1 MKRLLALLSSFAL
14 VATTTLSVIAC
25 GDKKIDPER
34 DIDEVISNF
43 KKEVNQI
50 IQSHI
55 EEKTQSF
62 FLTEGE
68 KTANFDFFNKKAM
81 ESFVGNAGIEH
92 PNEEIRKYIISD
104 FNNIFAT
111 SILKT
116 KIDSLKNKEE
126 YSIILGSV
134 QSVFKDLILS
144 SNDKIEIKSKMSS
157 STEEKIWFGSIRVE
171 YSIIVNYMN
180 KNQQL
185 EEYKVSDIT
194 SVVSLTDSEEIAGN
208 IQTMYSEIA
217 ETFIKDDISKI
228 YLDKLTL
235 KNKTYLND
243 INSELLNYLN
253 TNDYKLSVQ
262 NWIKNKF
269 KVNVGVNQMIDLKM
283 ISSYRSESIN
293 LDDNKSGD
301 ADRYYN
307 LLQYIV
313 NFSGYQEN
321 TEKLLSNTQMEM
333 ENLMLKSIRNNLDN
347 ISHGLSNKS
356 EVENIINGAFK
367 MNKITL
373 TNLTYKISQDEY
385 IDIPNLYLNLVQFK
399 DESTLTR
406 DKLESDIMYN
416 VFVATREFKKTY
428 GVSVATKTA
437 YTGLKFY
444 TYDTSLMSQWK
455 LAIKNKQYTSNI
467 NELTNLELNS
477 LIDRR
482 NKFINDSKQSNFNFQ
497 VSWGP
502 SNEYNS
508 VSSLRAT
515 EDTINFTEKN
525 RQEHFPVYTTLEFD
539 YIKLKMVKNKC
550 NYVTGE
556 FFYPFSS

>member
-1 MKRLLALLSSFAL
+1 MKKLLALLSSFAL

-34 DIDEVISNF
+34 EIDEVISNF

-68 KTANFDFFNKKAM
+68 KTANFNFFNKKAI
-81 ESFVGNAGIEH
+81 ENFVGNTGIKH
-92 PNEEIRKYIISD
+92 PNEEIRKYIIND

-134 QSVFKDLILS
+134 QSVFKDLVLS

-194 SVVSLTDSEEIAGN
+194 SVVSLTDSEEVAGN

-269 KVNVGVNQMIDLKM
+269 KVNVGINQIIDLRVN
-283 ISSYRSESIN
+283 STYRSETISLNYENKDEEQQYYNILSAIVYSNSKSIEKILSDN
-293 LDDNKSGD
+293 QIEMDNKM
-301 ADRYYN
+301 
-307 LLQYIV
+307 
-313 NFSGYQEN
+313 
-321 TEKLLSNTQMEM
+321 SN
-333 ENLMLKSIRNNLDN
+333 SIKNNLEN
-347 ISHGLSNKS
+347 ISKGLSNNN
-356 EVENIINGAFK
+356 EVESLISGAFK

-373 TNLTYKISQDEY
+373 TSLTYKISQDEY
-385 IDIPNLYLNLVQFK
+385 IDIPNLYLNLAQFK
-399 DESTLTR
+399 DKNTLTR
-406 DKLESDIMYN
+406 DKLENDIRDN
-416 VFVATREFKKTY
+416 LILAGNTFKKTY
-428 GVSVATKTA
+428 EIQFPGSGTHTGLVQYDYFQSGLREEYILAVKNKA
-437 YTGLKFY
+437 YTYNL
-444 TYDTSLMSQWK
+444 D
-455 LAIKNKQYTSNI
+455 
-467 NELTNLELNS
+467 ELTNLKLNS

-482 NKFINDSKQSNFNFQ
+482 NKFISDSKQSNFNFQ
-497 VSWGP
+497 VSWG
-502 SNEYNS
+502 EYTGKEIIQAS
-508 VSSLRAT
+508 YVQDSRLRLRF
-515 EDTINFTEKN
+515 INWDF
-525 RQEHFPVYTTLEFD
+525 FSYLSIYTTLEFD
-539 YIKLKMVKNKC
+539 YFKLKWTKRVKGVEHN
-550 NYVTGE
+550 TDI
-556 FFYPFSS
+556 F